1 MTHCSNSTTLVH
13 VHDQGKVVAL
23 NDGHCNGFLRL
34 VLLAKSLLTQ
44 QDRRLLLETRNV
56 LEDLLETEEVLRDK
70 VLMGSIKRSRRD
82 VKAGRVYT
90 VAQLKRKLREQ
101 RKL

>member
-1 MTHCSNSTTLVH
+1 
-13 VHDQGKVVAL
+13 
-23 NDGHCNGFLRL
+23 
-34 VLLAKSLLTQ
+34 
-44 QDRRLLLETRNV
+44 LLLETRNV

-70 VLMGSIKRSRRD
+70 VLMESIKRSRRD